1 MTKWWTHT
9 CKDVGETQI
18 PHGQPCNWC
27 DVTQEDVE
35 RKEIEKPLQLNGE
48 DYGINGNA
56 SWNSIYDS
64 RIFIC
69 IHEQSFSK

>member
-1 MTKWWTHT
+1 MTKFWTHT

-18 PHGQPCNWC
+18 PHGEPCNWC

-48 DYGINGNA
+48 DYGI
-56 SWNSIYDS
+56 D
-64 RIFIC
+64 
-69 IHEQSFSK
+69 

>member
-9 CKDVGETQI
+9 CKDVGGT
-18 PHGQPCNWC
+18 PHPRQLNWC

-48 DYGINGNA
+48 DYGIN
-56 SWNSIYDS
+56 
-64 RIFIC
+64 
-69 IHEQSFSK
+69 